1 MVIRDTHPSGTSSKN
16 SSALGKARLYAAS
29 KVACLATVAL
39 LGLTACGTTS
49 NGVSA
54 TPGVDEAGKAPALDP
69 VLVELVGRK
78 LKRSISVPD
87 FENLTDYGRDTTTLG
102 GETLAE
108 HSSEVVRAHLAATK
122 QFLPFD
128 PASSPE
134 PPRTDYMVKG
144 RLQLLGVMEL
154 PQTRG
159 AARRGP
165 AKAIAE
171 VQLQVLA
178 TATGRPVFQRKGR
191 AERPLQLRVRTQ
203 KLDDET
209 TRELVAEAVGS
220 VMDEVVE
227 ELLDSPWSTSVL
239 MMYGA
244 NCVIS
249 GGSALGLKIGDQLV
263 VVERPS
269 PGGNSQTGQ
278 GAQAFPVEVARIQI
292 ESSFGGDSAG
302 EASICKV
309 ISGDLTRI
317 EPTRLVV
324 QQQVY
329 AAPPR

>member
-1 MVIRDTHPSGTSSKN
+1 M
-16 SSALGKARLYAAS
+16 
-29 KVACLATVAL
+29 ACLATVAL

-49 NGVSA
+49 NEVSA
-54 TPGVDEAGKAPALDP
+54 TPRGDEAGNAATLDP
-69 VLVELVGRK
+69 VVVELVGRK
-78 LKRSISVPD
+78 LKRSIAVPD
-87 FENLTDYGRDTTTLG
+87 FENLTDYGRDKTTLG
-102 GETLAE
+102 GDTLAE
-108 HSSEVVRAHLAATK
+108 HSSGFVRAHLAATK

-128 PASSPE
+128 PASLQE

-165 AKAIAE
+165 AKGIAE
-171 VQLQVLA
+171 VQVQVLA
-178 TATGRPVFQRKGR
+178 TATGRQVFQRKGR
-191 AERPLQLRVRTQ
+191 AERPLDPGAPTQ
-203 KLDDET
+203 KLDDKT
-209 TRELVAEAVGS
+209 TRELVAEALGS

-249 GGSALGLKIGDQLV
+249 GGSALGLKVGDQLV

-269 PGGNSQTGQ
+269 PGRSSPTGQ
-278 GAQAFPVEVARIQI
+278 GPDAFPVEVARIQI
-292 ESSFGGDSAG
+292 ESSFGVESAG

-324 QQQVY
+324 QQQVL